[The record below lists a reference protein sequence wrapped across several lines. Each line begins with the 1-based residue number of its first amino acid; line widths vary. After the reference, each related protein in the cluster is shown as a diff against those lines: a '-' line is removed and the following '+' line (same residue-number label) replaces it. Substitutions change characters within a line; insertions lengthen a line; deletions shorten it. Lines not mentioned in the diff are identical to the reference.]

1 MKAVACLVLVCFSIS
16 QIGWAQEFNLS
27 AHGEYKPEKQAGR
40 TSNIS
45 LELANEQKNLQTS
58 AQFLEDTLSLTSAKA
73 DDKSQEETEDER
85 TNPSLQVNG
94 TNQDYERERY
104 EFEEAMDLIRP
115 EFAIAIP
122 IKSLKEK
129 NLIRIRNLDVE
140 VALVAVKG
148 MKFLLTS
155 GHVNEI
161 RADEEINKL
170 LSEASFIAHT
180 HPDATMSEGPSTI
193 DLLTASDRKEYLL
206 TSDEIVSYISE
217 GVQERYLS
225 NRELLDAW
233 DNAAKSES
241 LNEYEARL
249 WANHFTVEMDRL
261 NWDNAVE
268 INNFRASGTVDPTAT
283 LTSSNLSSFPGNTW
297 LERKSD
303 SSPNTSLIRSSSSEF
318 TMNYDVT
325 VPGSMSSARVTF
337 DAPNTAA
344 VELSDLSTMTDFI
357 VGLQG
362 PVGGNVRLEIED
374 SLGAKSDVL
383 LVNLSASMQYY
394 KISKTL
400 FNGIDWAKVKV
411 FTYSIDSTLTTQ
423 LTGAINF
430 QNGFNM
436 VALIPPAQEVGLTT
450 YFNFE
455 NMTGTAVADQ
465 TNAGNQG
472 TLQGGVAISA
482 DRPNLNFTANASSLN
497 FDGANDYVSTT
508 KSYSNPNIFSL
519 SLWFKTTTTTGGKL
533 IGFGNMQTGQSN
545 NYDRHIYMTNAGQ
558 LCFGVYNGSVQT
570 INSTNSYNDGQ
581 WHHVAASLSSAG
593 MQFYVDGSL
602 IGSKAT
608 VTTAENHTGY
618 WRLGYDNMNGW
629 TNIPSSFYFK
639 GLMDDA
645 RVYNRALS
653 GQEVLDLSRGNL
665 PTPDIVAPVITD
677 TKVVNL
683 SANSALVN
691 WKTDEASDTQIEYG
705 QTISYGSSSALDTS
719 VVTVHSQILT
729 GLQPGAQYH
738 YRLKSKDAVG
748 NLKMTIDMTFAMPN
762 IAPVFQTAQG
772 VVAIDAEHPYEAISR
787 NGKNWGLYSSLPGF
801 SGEGYFWAGPDTGV
815 INNLAGYSQLGP
827 ELKYKVKFETAGTYY
842 VWVRG
847 LAIDGS
853 SDSIHVGLDGTEM
866 TTADNITWAASTYN
880 SFAWTKDTMDAMRA
894 SITVAAQGE
903 HTVNV
908 WMREDGFRFDK
919 LILTQDA
926 NYVPTGLGPQE
937 SVRILDSASVIPVPV
952 VNSIPQYVTQQPL
965 TLSGT
970 TAANTSIWVN
980 GAEKVAASSSTS
992 WTCNMNLTEG
1002 LNSLQITAKDASGN
1016 QSTAVS
1022 LSTTLDSVMPT
1033 GTLTINNGAQYATS
1047 TSVTLSL
1054 AVTDTGSGIDKMSF
1068 STDNANWT
1076 TAEAFATTKNF
1087 TLPTGDGTKTVYVKY
1102 FDKAGQVSIGYSKS
1116 ITLDTTAPAVSNVV
1130 ATNVTTSGVT
1140 INWTTS
1146 EASDTQIEY
1155 GLTTSYGSSTTLNSS
1170 LVTNHSQ
1177 SISTL
1182 QASTLYHYRV
1192 KSKDAAGNL
1201 QTSAD
1206 YTFTTQTAQSVGP
1219 IGYWNLDSVS
1229 NNTISDAS
1237 GNGNAG
1243 ALQGEVLLSTD
1254 HPNTNQS
1261 NTGSLSFDGVDD
1273 YVEILNQSSLNFGS
1287 GDFSISL
1294 WIRPDTISTMKQGI
1308 LNKTDGTN
1316 GYRLITSDTDGDRL
1330 KFIRGALFADGVQSN
1345 DAVLQ
1350 AGTWQHV
1357 VVVVNANQ
1365 VVFYVNGINQ
1375 GGGNLGAASATSA
1388 ANLFIGQKGY
1398 SASTVNFFDGN
1409 MDEARIYNRAL
1420 SAQEVLDLSK
1430 TIAAVAKP
1438 VVDSIPAL
1446 TNKKTIPLSGTKA
1459 MNTSILVNGVET
1471 VAADSSTTWTC
1482 NINLSEGLNSLQITA
1497 KDATGNQSVAVPIST
1512 TLDSIVPV
1520 ISNPTTSTIS
1530 STTATISW
1538 TTNEASDT
1546 QVEYGLT
1553 TSYGSSTTLNSS
1565 LVTNHS
1571 RDLSTLQASTLYHYR
1586 VKSKDAAGNLQT
1598 SGDYTFTTLVPPDTT
1613 VPVISVVTSANITS
1627 GAATITW
1634 TTNEASDTQIEY
1646 GLTTSYGSSTTLNSS
1661 LVTNHSQAI
1670 STLQPSTLYHYRV
1683 KSKDAAGNLQTSGDY
1698 TFTTLIPPDTTVPVI
1713 SAVTSAN
1720 ITSGAATI
1728 TWTTNEASDTQ
1739 IEYGLTTSYG
1749 SSTTLNSS
1757 LVTNHS
1763 QEISTLQPSTLYHYR
1778 VKSKDAAGNSQIS
1791 ADYIF
1796 TTQSAQSAA
1805 PIGYWNFDSVTNN
1818 TISDLSGNGNA
1829 GALQGGVS
1837 LSTDHPN
1844 TNQSNTGS
1852 LSFDGVN
1859 DYVSTTTSFANPNV
1873 FSLSLWFKTTTTT
1886 GGKLI
1891 GLGVW
1896 QTGQSPNYDRHI
1908 YMTNSGQLYFGVYT
1922 GTVQTINTT
1931 NSYNDG
1937 QWHHVAASLSSAG
1950 MQFYVDGSL
1959 IGSKATVTTAENYT
1973 GYWRLG
1979 YDNMNGWINVPSGF
1993 YFKGLID
2000 EPRIYNRALSA
2011 QEVLDLSK
2019 TIAAVAKPVV
2029 DSIPALTNQKT
2040 IILSGTKAANTSIWV
2055 NGAEKIAVNS
2065 STTWSCN
2072 VNLTEGLNSLQVA
2085 AKDAVGTQGPLVSL
2099 LTTLDS
2105 IAPTGSV
2112 TINNGDF
2119 STDSLDVMLTLSASD
2134 SSSGLNGMRFST
2146 DGGNGWSNWELFA
2159 QTTVVTLPAGDG
2171 TKEVRFEIRDKAGNS
2186 SVFSDTIT
2194 FAAQPVGLADG
2205 TAFFYSSGIL
2215 VSETTPDHH
2224 QVFYRPDG
2232 SVSSFKYS
2240 DGTEIRYLND
2250 FASSIEIIS
2259 DAGLI
2264 VETISQPSADAFDE
2278 TKAISVSLDGG
2289 LHAFYLDGE
2298 LVEIRTSTGIRVTNF
2313 TLNEAKEIQ
2322 NALMTYPDGTEEVI
2336 RKGTLLRRINPDGT
2350 VLDFTPKGF
2359 AVREKFE
2366 TVIQY
2371 FSYTKMSQTQI
2382 AGTKIFT
2389 ADDSFSKYDEL
2400 GILRE
2405 AKDKNGDHFVYDR
2418 QNQGDSYK
2426 LVLNRQLSSTPGEKG
2441 LVEAIYSESGV
2452 QEKNTLQNGTQ
2463 IFFENGKINHILDSQ
2478 GNAADYSYLED
2489 NTILSGLTINHA
2501 GTTFEYD
2508 RSGFLK
2514 SIATSQGT
2522 IERIQEDTTGDGTIS
2537 DDDAIDLI
2545 LEMAGGNTLSDFELD
2560 SEGNILRGIITTKE
2574 GIKQRIENGILTG
2587 FETLDGKI
2595 YELSDL
2601 TSGGR
2606 EAVLKEWNFKDGTR
2620 VVYGGGTISQILFP
2634 DGKRLHTIGFDANKQ
2649 IETVTEELQDGT
2661 KKVFQKNKLIKLVTP
2676 TGTEIYYD
2684 NTGLAEK
2691 IVLSD
2696 ASEEEVSYEKSD
2708 TGVVEKVIFTGEHT
2722 SRSFRPD
2729 GTLLALLT
2737 DGVGVEMEGQ
2747 EISRLF
2753 TRFGDIENP
2762 QFNEADILSGEVILA
2777 DEQKLIIS
2785 NGEIV
2790 QAIRPNGTKVNYAS
2804 GRIASIETGGKLYTI
2819 TYVLAGSNITDM
2831 HISDGTN
2838 TNSLVPYLLVH
2849 SESELAEILLPR
2861 SLKDTLSDRF
2871 QIQSGMSTGDSIFVA
2886 KLKTDA
2892 DRETVYELNSD
2903 YFPEWVNID
2912 STYFNRDYGP
2922 WWLANTYQSLLNLTP
2937 NFIGQSILLGPVCT
2951 DYYYCNSPVFEL
2963 PSLTSTLVDLNGDHL
2978 NDRVYMMGEKLSYW
2992 LVQFN
2997 NGVGFDNPVQ
3007 WIGVDTAFDTGRAK
3021 DGSIRFYDQEHP
3033 SVLGTL
3039 IDMNGDGL
3047 PDRILKKSD
3056 GSPNWYLQLNNGAG
3070 FDPVKEWGGVV
3081 HPLQQTNPNA
3091 TFALEVRDDKG
3102 VPGTSWDER
3111 YNARQELIADLVD
3124 LDGDGLP
3131 DRVLRPSIAPFDHWF
3146 FQKNTGSGFADA
3158 VLWEGVDSGF
3168 DSDEKVGSSLSWYYQ
3183 YLGQTP
3189 RRDPYQ
3195 FPADPFFGKWHS
3207 WGDDSSWEEVLQNE
3221 GRVPHIELCYASLIA
3236 NLSDVIDMNGDLK
3249 PDRVLLKSRD
3259 PNNPDAPIDWYVQL
3273 NNGHGFET
3281 AVLWDDNVRAL
3292 GGVSDKKITSA
3303 IKVIDSWEM
3312 PRNILVDVKDV
3323 TGDGLPDRIII
3334 DHDNK
3339 DGQPQD
3345 TWWVEVNTGSTFA
3358 AAVSWTGIYGGNA
3371 SETSLGQDNELF
3383 RSWEASSR
3391 ISQTS
3396 MVLEISDLRD
3406 INGDKIPDRII
3417 YKKGENRWL
3426 VQYGTGHGFLPVQQM
3441 KINAIETSAGQIKS
3455 SRYDYLHVSLK
3466 AESDLPAASGKVRV
3480 TLGDPAKPE
3489 AYQEWD
3495 VDTLTATWKD
3505 FYLPINHAK
3514 QDASEIKVS
3523 FIPAGAQNSTPI
3535 YVDNVTFVANRP
3547 PDAKDWLNDLLTEEN
3562 VLAEIHS
3569 ERNQTLAQYLGLRE
3583 TSETINFDW
3592 EKLLTAETRLSFDQN
3607 GEAIEFETLY
3617 GSVSKVEAGRV
3628 VETVLPDGS
3637 TVDFGEIDPAHPQST
3652 TQTVTKSDGSVQ
3664 TMQLSYGR
3672 VRTVS
3677 RPGKGPLQ
3685 YSYEFD
3691 ATGRE
3696 ITVVRDPDTG
3706 MTERYLDNQLISR
3719 MQANGVVTGFE
3730 YSDQGILIR
3739 SMISYKGKIYNQFT
3753 YETSATGN
3761 TLLHT
3766 EEGVVEEY
3774 SPDGKIL
3781 SHTTTE
3787 GYRYAHTFSRAKKVV
3802 TTIRKETINL
3812 PDGTAVSFDIPIVT
3826 LEDDP
3831 AGEEVHRVEL
3841 IGYRAPTGETISYEN
3856 GQLKSILLADRTAIS
3871 FDRFEVLQTFNQ
3883 ETGATQREIKLLDA
3897 TVFHSDGTITEYR
3910 NARPFSVTSATGR
3923 VLSLAKENG
3932 ILINPAESA
3941 AFHLTQAEKLWTSLV
3956 KSKWDQFQVPGTLPT
3971 QLEYSMDGKL
3981 VTRQFAEGVIELYE
3995 DGRIQE
4001 IIAEDGE
4008 RLVLYEYDGEGNPT
4022 QIELGAARRRLD
4034 TAVLQLKAEIE
4045 VEREKALSYVAS
4057 REQVLNQ
4064 TIESQYM
4071 IARDRLLAIRAQI
4084 EAEKNKVASI
4094 KVKGKKAKNMV
4105 SDAIQSIQVG
4115 INQVNGALEQL
4126 ARNRADAL
4134 EQLSQQVRQASA
4146 DIESQTLS
4154 AYTQI
4159 ESESQKARRSILKQE
4174 ISPVIYHWYRKIL
4187 GRDPSQNEYDAIIN
4201 AANYDAGTFNLN
4213 GLKAT
4218 LLNSNELV
4226 GRQLEVQQIKSRVQ
4240 SLLEQ
4245 YLSLTDTGKI
4255 DFANSLGVQT
4265 SELIQVSASEANS
4278 VLEWLLSRSLHFGQS
4293 AYIALE
4299 TLLTDSGI
4307 TFQRVDLASRLVL
4320 IDILTGVITPFEQ
4333 GDLVISL
4340 YALRRVAASYGLT
4353 TFGFKMTY
4361 DALKSM
4367 YDEAC
4372 QGSPDCQFKL
4382 IAHINGDHY
4391 VLITKVTDTEVTY
4404 KDPGTGPENSLD
4416 LTTLSKGDFLASWID
4431 PKNPDSGFGYILTSR
4446 GPPAHLNQNQI
4457 QQLITSEE
4465 MAVRGAFFPFLIPVF
4480 IAIAKAIA
4488 GAVIAA
4494 VVAVTNIV
4502 SGLITGLSSIFSGL
4516 GSFVSGVFTGNF
4528 AGAFSILYA
4537 GVLGGIGQISGG
4549 VFTAFEALH
4558 AGLLIGIEGVAA
4570 SVPYFGPALSS
4581 PIASSAF
4588 SGMLKLGLTGFSIQG
4603 TGVLLDK
4610 VGVSPKISQTLI
4622 SGGKLAIGVGLLAT
4636 GNPMGLSFAAG
4647 GTSDLLNLYTNLP
4660 PLITSVVSIGAA
4672 GLGAFAGGLI
4682 DIHTIGGAM
4691 AGFKSALPY
4700 LSMDLASAGFVA
4712 VGDALGFD
4720 PRITS
4725 LISMPVRIGL
4735 GAGVNSFLHANSFN
4749 TMSIFTAIKNG
4760 LSVGAKSIGFDFGGE
4775 AYHPI
4780 FGSLGSANVLQS
4792 IESSIGSKGLFSS
4805 VFDVLGR
4812 ALLSPFNA
4820 VDSVVR
4826 SVLSGIH
4833 NFSDLI
4839 QQKGI
4844 GGAFESLAPFIFS
4857 RQTIERLLASGGI
4870 GGMISTAAKILATL
4884 DGQTVQEQKLT
4895 DTTSLFYDL
4904 LGNFIGKKENGIT
4917 QIGTFGVDS
4926 LGKWALM
4933 AGKVIAAIMGD
4944 YVFAGEVENGQ
4955 LMKMLIRDSEG
4966 NVVIEGSGGQVDGV
4980 QIEGGKPI
4988 IIKAPEQGSGN
4999 SSSIFWNMILKII
5012 GYGIDFVIDSGL
5024 LEKAT
5029 ADLLSDSTGGNI
5041 DPNQPTDIALLNGF
5055 WPCLLSW
5062 ACNTNAMLEYFRDNN
5077 PFQNKL
5083 SHLGISN
5090 DRIKEVSLFGGWFVQ
5105 DVLDWLFSNRDQIQ
5119 ITEEF
5124 RKIYEQ
5130 YPDHPF
5136 VPIANSGGGYP
5147 LLKALND
5154 PANDGFGI
5162 ETAILV
5168 GVPTPITEMSASSL
5182 DRIIQIYG
5190 SEDMFLEEN
5199 GASLATIPE
5208 GFTHTSK
5215 IFDTINIELQGIGHE
5230 DYFYSNSDIP
5240 VSELQQKSSDFI
5252 ANMTFASLSPIT
5264 LETFLNNLVLKGIAV
5279 LTEGQVLDFQ
5289 LGYTHR
5295 IRNYN
5300 IDLQKWS
5307 LEKDE

>member
-1 MKAVACLVLVCFSIS
+1 M
-16 QIGWAQEFNLS
+16 
-27 AHGEYKPEKQAGR
+27 
-40 TSNIS
+40 
-45 LELANEQKNLQTS
+45 
-58 AQFLEDTLSLTSAKA
+58 
-73 DDKSQEETEDER
+73 
-85 TNPSLQVNG
+85 
-94 TNQDYERERY
+94 
-104 EFEEAMDLIRP
+104 
-115 EFAIAIP
+115 
-122 IKSLKEK
+122 
-129 NLIRIRNLDVE
+129 
-140 VALVAVKG
+140 
-148 MKFLLTS
+148 
-155 GHVNEI
+155 
-161 RADEEINKL
+161 
-170 LSEASFIAHT
+170 
-180 HPDATMSEGPSTI
+180 
-193 DLLTASDRKEYLL
+193 
-206 TSDEIVSYISE
+206 
-217 GVQERYLS
+217 
-225 NRELLDAW
+225 
-233 DNAAKSES
+233 
-241 LNEYEARL
+241 
-249 WANHFTVEMDRL
+249 
-261 NWDNAVE
+261 
-268 INNFRASGTVDPTAT
+268 
-283 LTSSNLSSFPGNTW
+283 
-297 LERKSD
+297 
-303 SSPNTSLIRSSSSEF
+303 
-318 TMNYDVT
+318 
-325 VPGSMSSARVTF
+325 
-337 DAPNTAA
+337 
-344 VELSDLSTMTDFI
+344 
-357 VGLQG
+357 
-362 PVGGNVRLEIED
+362 
-374 SLGAKSDVL
+374 
-383 LVNLSASMQYY
+383 
-394 KISKTL
+394 
-400 FNGIDWAKVKV
+400 
-411 FTYSIDSTLTTQ
+411 
-423 LTGAINF
+423 
-430 QNGFNM
+430 
-436 VALIPPAQEVGLTT
+436 
-450 YFNFE
+450 
-455 NMTGTAVADQ
+455 
-465 TNAGNQG
+465 
-472 TLQGGVAISA
+472 
-482 DRPNLNFTANASSLN
+482 
-497 FDGANDYVSTT
+497 
-508 KSYSNPNIFSL
+508 
-519 SLWFKTTTTTGGKL
+519 
-533 IGFGNMQTGQSN
+533 
-545 NYDRHIYMTNAGQ
+545 
-558 LCFGVYNGSVQT
+558 
-570 INSTNSYNDGQ
+570 
-581 WHHVAASLSSAG
+581 
-593 MQFYVDGSL
+593 
-602 IGSKAT
+602 
-608 VTTAENHTGY
+608 
-618 WRLGYDNMNGW
+618 
-629 TNIPSSFYFK
+629 
-639 GLMDDA
+639 
-645 RVYNRALS
+645 
-653 GQEVLDLSRGNL
+653 
-665 PTPDIVAPVITD
+665 
-677 TKVVNL
+677 
-683 SANSALVN
+683 
-691 WKTDEASDTQIEYG
+691 
-705 QTISYGSSSALDTS
+705 
-719 VVTVHSQILT
+719 
-729 GLQPGAQYH
+729 
-738 YRLKSKDAVG
+738 
-748 NLKMTIDMTFAMPN
+748 
-762 IAPVFQTAQG
+762 
-772 VVAIDAEHPYEAISR
+772 
-787 NGKNWGLYSSLPGF
+787 
-801 SGEGYFWAGPDTGV
+801 
-815 INNLAGYSQLGP
+815 
-827 ELKYKVKFETAGTYY
+827 
-842 VWVRG
+842 
-847 LAIDGS
+847 
-853 SDSIHVGLDGTEM
+853 
-866 TTADNITWAASTYN
+866 
-880 SFAWTKDTMDAMRA
+880 
-894 SITVAAQGE
+894 
-903 HTVNV
+903 
-908 WMREDGFRFDK
+908 
-919 LILTQDA
+919 
-926 NYVPTGLGPQE
+926 
-937 SVRILDSASVIPVPV
+937 
-952 VNSIPQYVTQQPL
+952 
-965 TLSGT
+965 
-970 TAANTSIWVN
+970 
-980 GAEKVAASSSTS
+980 
-992 WTCNMNLTEG
+992 
-1002 LNSLQITAKDASGN
+1002 
-1016 QSTAVS
+1016 
-1022 LSTTLDSVMPT
+1022 
-1033 GTLTINNGAQYATS
+1033 
-1047 TSVTLSL
+1047 
-1054 AVTDTGSGIDKMSF
+1054 
-1068 STDNANWT
+1068 
-1076 TAEAFATTKNF
+1076 
-1087 TLPTGDGTKTVYVKY
+1087 
-1102 FDKAGQVSIGYSKS
+1102 
-1116 ITLDTTAPAVSNVV
+1116 
-1130 ATNVTTSGVT
+1130 
-1140 INWTTS
+1140 
-1146 EASDTQIEY
+1146 
-1155 GLTTSYGSSTTLNSS
+1155 
-1170 LVTNHSQ
+1170 
-1177 SISTL
+1177 
-1182 QASTLYHYRV
+1182 
-1192 KSKDAAGNL
+1192 
-1201 QTSAD
+1201 
-1206 YTFTTQTAQSVGP
+1206 
-1219 IGYWNLDSVS
+1219 
-1229 NNTISDAS
+1229 
-1237 GNGNAG
+1237 
-1243 ALQGEVLLSTD
+1243 
-1254 HPNTNQS
+1254 
-1261 NTGSLSFDGVDD
+1261 
-1273 YVEILNQSSLNFGS
+1273 
-1287 GDFSISL
+1287 
-1294 WIRPDTISTMKQGI
+1294 
-1308 LNKTDGTN
+1308 
-1316 GYRLITSDTDGDRL
+1316 
-1330 KFIRGALFADGVQSN
+1330 
-1345 DAVLQ
+1345 
-1350 AGTWQHV
+1350 
-1357 VVVVNANQ
+1357 
-1365 VVFYVNGINQ
+1365 
-1375 GGGNLGAASATSA
+1375 
-1388 ANLFIGQKGY
+1388 
-1398 SASTVNFFDGN
+1398 
-1409 MDEARIYNRAL
+1409 
-1420 SAQEVLDLSK
+1420 
-1430 TIAAVAKP
+1430 
-1438 VVDSIPAL
+1438 
-1446 TNKKTIPLSGTKA
+1446 
-1459 MNTSILVNGVET
+1459 
-1471 VAADSSTTWTC
+1471 
-1482 NINLSEGLNSLQITA
+1482 
-1497 KDATGNQSVAVPIST
+1497 
-1512 TLDSIVPV
+1512 
-1520 ISNPTTSTIS
+1520 
-1530 STTATISW
+1530 
-1538 TTNEASDT
+1538 
-1546 QVEYGLT
+1546 
-1553 TSYGSSTTLNSS
+1553 
-1565 LVTNHS
+1565 
-1571 RDLSTLQASTLYHYR
+1571 
-1586 VKSKDAAGNLQT
+1586 
-1598 SGDYTFTTLVPPDTT
+1598 
-1613 VPVISVVTSANITS
+1613 
-1627 GAATITW
+1627 
-1634 TTNEASDTQIEY
+1634 
-1646 GLTTSYGSSTTLNSS
+1646 
-1661 LVTNHSQAI
+1661 
-1670 STLQPSTLYHYRV
+1670 
-1683 KSKDAAGNLQTSGDY
+1683 
-1698 TFTTLIPPDTTVPVI
+1698 
-1713 SAVTSAN
+1713 
-1720 ITSGAATI
+1720 
-1728 TWTTNEASDTQ
+1728 
-1739 IEYGLTTSYG
+1739 
-1749 SSTTLNSS
+1749 
-1757 LVTNHS
+1757 
-1763 QEISTLQPSTLYHYR
+1763 
-1778 VKSKDAAGNSQIS
+1778 
-1791 ADYIF
+1791 
-1796 TTQSAQSAA
+1796 
-1805 PIGYWNFDSVTNN
+1805 
-1818 TISDLSGNGNA
+1818 
-1829 GALQGGVS
+1829 
-1837 LSTDHPN
+1837 
-1844 TNQSNTGS
+1844 
-1852 LSFDGVN
+1852 
-1859 DYVSTTTSFANPNV
+1859 
-1873 FSLSLWFKTTTTT
+1873 
-1886 GGKLI
+1886 
-1891 GLGVW
+1891 
-1896 QTGQSPNYDRHI
+1896 
-1908 YMTNSGQLYFGVYT
+1908 
-1922 GTVQTINTT
+1922 
-1931 NSYNDG
+1931 
-1937 QWHHVAASLSSAG
+1937 
-1950 MQFYVDGSL
+1950 
-1959 IGSKATVTTAENYT
+1959 
-1973 GYWRLG
+1973 
-1979 YDNMNGWINVPSGF
+1979 
-1993 YFKGLID
+1993 
-2000 EPRIYNRALSA
+2000 
-2011 QEVLDLSK
+2011 
-2019 TIAAVAKPVV
+2019 
-2029 DSIPALTNQKT
+2029 
-2040 IILSGTKAANTSIWV
+2040 
-2055 NGAEKIAVNS
+2055 
-2065 STTWSCN
+2065 
-2072 VNLTEGLNSLQVA
+2072 
-2085 AKDAVGTQGPLVSL
+2085 
-2099 LTTLDS
+2099 
-2105 IAPTGSV
+2105 
-2112 TINNGDF
+2112 
-2119 STDSLDVMLTLSASD
+2119 
-2134 SSSGLNGMRFST
+2134 
-2146 DGGNGWSNWELFA
+2146 
-2159 QTTVVTLPAGDG
+2159 
-2171 TKEVRFEIRDKAGNS
+2171 
-2186 SVFSDTIT
+2186 
-2194 FAAQPVGLADG
+2194 
-2205 TAFFYSSGIL
+2205 
-2215 VSETTPDHH
+2215 
-2224 QVFYRPDG
+2224 
-2232 SVSSFKYS
+2232 
-2240 DGTEIRYLND
+2240 
-2250 FASSIEIIS
+2250 
-2259 DAGLI
+2259 
-2264 VETISQPSADAFDE
+2264 
-2278 TKAISVSLDGG
+2278 
-2289 LHAFYLDGE
+2289 
-2298 LVEIRTSTGIRVTNF
+2298 
-2313 TLNEAKEIQ
+2313 
-2322 NALMTYPDGTEEVI
+2322 MTYPDGTEEVI